1 MRNRMIYAGAAL
13 AVAATFGLILPA
25 SANSEADGGT
35 ISQGIQSDPNRP
47 DATSDPALLGVPR
60 DQRDAP
66 PPAGLNVER
75 NNRGSLGQSR
85 GDALRRAISLDP
97 NRPDA
102 TSDPALLGIPRDQ
115 RDAPPYTGVDMPTFN
130 APIAIEQGVN
140 QESNGQILQNNV
152 QDNSVPV
159 TPADSF
165 NNQDPNRPDA
175 TSNPDALGAPRDQ
188 RDAPPVDP
196 AAPGI
201 R

>member
-1 MRNRMIYAGAAL
+1 MQNRIISAGTAL
-13 AVAATFGLILPA
+13 AVAATFGLVLPA
-25 SANSEADGGT
+25 SANSRSDGRT
-35 ISQGIQSDPNRP
+35 VAQGIQRDPNRP

-75 NNRGSLGQSR
+75 NMGQSR
-85 GDALRRAISLDP
+85 GEALRRTISLDP
-97 NRPDA
+97 NRANA

-115 RDAPPYTGVDMPTFN
+115 RDAPPYTGVNMPTFR

-140 QESNGQILQNNV
+140 REANFPII
-152 QDNSVPV
+152 QDNSVPAS
-159 TPADSF
+159 PSDSF
-165 NNQDPNRPDA
+165 NQTPNRPGA
-175 TSNPDALGAPRDQ
+175 TSNPDALGVPRDQ

-196 AAPGI
+196 SAPGI